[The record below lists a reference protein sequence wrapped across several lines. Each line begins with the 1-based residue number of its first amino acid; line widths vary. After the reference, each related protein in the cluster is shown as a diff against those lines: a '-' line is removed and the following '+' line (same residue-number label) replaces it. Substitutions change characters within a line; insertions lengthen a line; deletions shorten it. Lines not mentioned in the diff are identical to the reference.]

1 MTATALAAG
10 AFAQMGAKTA
20 WRIPAREEG
29 HGVSPAAAEEAA
41 RRGARVLVS
50 VDCGVDSEDGIA
62 RAREL
67 GLSVC
72 ITDHH
77 PPKDGSTTAANCV
90 VHPRG
95 DGAFAGGNLAG
106 VGVAFYAAVALRAE
120 LRARNAALDSVNL
133 ADWLD
138 LVALGTVADCAPL
151 DAVNRA
157 LVGHGINRIRKGP
170 RRPGI
175 DALFAISGRDP
186 ARAGAIDMSMAVA
199 PRINAAGR
207 IGRADAALRCLLAP
221 DIKSAREAAGA
232 LDAANEQRKILQK
245 ETTAQVLARA
255 QKNPAAACFA
265 LFDESWHPGVVGL
278 AAGTLADRR
287 RRPAFVFTGG
297 GDGQIKGS
305 GRAPSGFDLHRALAA
320 IDRETPALLA
330 SFGGHARAAGVA
342 LARADFDRFVAAFES
357 HCRAAA
363 FTPPPIEIDSPPR
376 QGEITARA
384 AAQIARIPW
393 GVAFEAPRFVGEFDV
408 LSERE
413 ITGGHT
419 RMRLANGSEKYWA
432 TRFRAAPAGRP
443 RINALYQIEPDG
455 GGGYGGGASSAVR
468 FVVSEIW

>member
-1 MTATALAAG
+1 MPP
-10 AFAQMGAKTA
+10 MSN
-20 WRIPAREEG
+20 ARYCKKKR
-29 HGVSPAAAEEAA
+29 P
-41 RRGARVLVS
+41 RKFW
-50 VDCGVDSEDGIA
+50 
-62 RAREL
+62 RAR
-67 GLSVC
+67 
-72 ITDHH
+72 
-77 PPKDGSTTAANCV
+77 K
-90 VHPRG
+90 
-95 DGAFAGGNLAG
+95 
-106 VGVAFYAAVALRAE
+106 
-120 LRARNAALDSVNL
+120 
-133 ADWLD
+133 
-138 LVALGTVADCAPL
+138 
-151 DAVNRA
+151 
-157 LVGHGINRIRKGP
+157 
-170 RRPGI
+170 
-175 DALFAISGRDP
+175 
-186 ARAGAIDMSMAVA
+186 
-199 PRINAAGR
+199 
-207 IGRADAALRCLLAP
+207 
-221 DIKSAREAAGA
+221 
-232 LDAANEQRKILQK
+232 
-245 ETTAQVLARA
+245 
-255 QKNPAAACFA
+255 KNPAAACFA

-287 RRPAFVFTGG
+287 RRPAFVFTDG

-443 RINALYQIEPDG
+443 RINALYQIEPDN

>member
-1 MTATALAAG
+1 M
-10 AFAQMGAKTA
+10 
-20 WRIPAREEG
+20 
-29 HGVSPAAAEEAA
+29 
-41 RRGARVLVS
+41 
-50 VDCGVDSEDGIA
+50 
-62 RAREL
+62 
-67 GLSVC
+67 
-72 ITDHH
+72 
-77 PPKDGSTTAANCV
+77 
-90 VHPRG
+90 HPRG

-151 DAVNRA
+151 DSVNRA

-221 DIKSAREAAGA
+221 DIKSARESAGA

-278 AAGTLADRR
+278 ARGLWPIAAADRLLFSPTAARGKSKDQGAR
-287 RRPAFVFTGG
+287 RRDSICIARSPPSTAKRPPCSPLSAAT
-297 GDGQIKGS
+297 
-305 GRAPSGFDLHRALAA
+305 RAPPESPSRAPTS
-320 IDRETPALLA
+320 IA
-330 SFGGHARAAGVA
+330 SSPLSNRIVA
-342 LARADFDRFVAAFES
+342 PP
-357 HCRAAA
+357 A
-363 FTPPPIEIDSPPR
+363 FTPPPIQIDSPPR
-376 QGEITARA
+376 QGEINARA

-393 GVAFEAPRFVGEFDV
+393 GIAFEAPRFVGEFDV